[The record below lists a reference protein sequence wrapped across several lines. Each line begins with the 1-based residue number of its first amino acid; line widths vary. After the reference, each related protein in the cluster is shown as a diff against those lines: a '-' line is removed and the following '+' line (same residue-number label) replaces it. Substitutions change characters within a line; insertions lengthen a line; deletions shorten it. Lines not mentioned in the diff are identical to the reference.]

1 MAESLDAVQQRLNQ
15 IKAQRSE
22 SDLKAQR
29 LIKAQGLAGTPPR
42 AQTPPR
48 LARPVSVSPSPSL
61 PPSLSLPR
69 SVTPPR
75 LAPPARA
82 AVSLP
87 QAPKGAPEPEEE
99 TRPEQ
104 GGESQTEP
112 QTQAQTQAQPVDVA
126 DVQAELEECLNDR
139 RDLIEEFLGAEYRD
153 TENLSE
159 ELFLTI
165 EDPTH
170 RNEAREALEELEEHI
185 QEMRQQLGFTGPA
198 PATALGPALAT
209 APTPAPVPT
218 LSPANLEP
226 PQPRAAAPQLSD
238 PQQTG
243 PAPPPA
249 LDKPLQQQPTSTLTT
264 PPRPEA
270 QKRKAPAISLLQP
283 DSRKA
288 GPPLPLFGAQA
299 TQAAANTTAEKPSTI
314 DGAAPPALPMAPRL
328 PPSLSARPSQ
338 PSAASAAAPLPAAL
352 TGAPRL
358 APPLAALAAA
368 RRGSAASSVSDM
380 GGGATPAAMARTLS
394 DAPPLPALTPATSLP
409 PFGSQYRVVR
419 KGQHYRADASPKS
432 KKVGKLQ
439 IGEALIVQGAE
450 MVDGQVRVLVARPT
464 ATDFLTLGWASVTVK
479 GKTHLAPVGHGGIEQ
494 VEVFDGEDDLID
506 DADDDAEA
514 SEEMSVELWSEGEY
528 GFGISIGEAS
538 EVVTPEEEAAQQSSQ
553 ACRTVVTLV
562 DEGCAAQ
569 RLGVKVGMEL
579 LRIGSEDLAPHGDA
593 AVERAFE
600 IVEEQLASGVGV
612 PGGDPL
618 VWVFRRPKRQTAGS
632 ARGRGATRLMLRQ
645 FEVVRPATVRNGL
658 GLTSKV
664 LGQLQ
669 VGQMIVALAQGECDG
684 HVRLQITSD
693 PEQWVSASVPDGTV
707 LLRERGMI
715 GIEDFGQVDT
725 DGDGFMS
732 KSEFA
737 AYRQKQTGQPP
748 TAADWDAFNA
758 ADVDGDGQ
766 VSIEEFQHY
775 RDAMT
780 GHYDSDLSFDNR
792 APAPQQQQ
800 RSVTF
805 ANQETEP
812 LMLQDQPLEW
822 TEADID
828 QLFSTYDRDMDG
840 LLDYEDVLD
849 ILVHEMGYAD
859 DDGTAGVADGLLR
872 EFAEEMEVDQGDGQ
886 YAHASMLDFDHWT
899 ALCNHLLPLVQRTAA
914 QGGYIG
920 GQDDGNTP
928 FMPRGSAT
936 EVVYGDDNYE
946 YDAETGGLMASD
958 EYSFLRQQVGELE
971 RRNNELTLEVKRGEQ
986 ERFCL
991 FAVLLGA
998 LVAIVLLLFFDLNV
1012 GQ

>member
-15 IKAQRSE
+15 IKAQR
-22 SDLKAQR
+22 
-29 LIKAQGLAGTPPR
+29 LALTPPR

-48 LARPVSVSPSPSL
+48 LARPVSASISPSL

-75 LAPPARA
+75 LVPPARA

-87 QAPKGAPEPEEE
+87 QAPKQSPEPEPQEV

-112 QTQAQTQAQPVDVA
+112 QTEPQPVDVA

-139 RDLIEEFLGAEYRD
+139 RDLIEEFLGAEYRE

-165 EDPTH
+165 ADPTH

-185 QEMRQQLGFTGPA
+185 QEMRQQLGVTGPA
-198 PATALGPALAT
+198 PTTALDPAPAT
-209 APTPAPVPT
+209 APTPAPTPAPAALPT
-218 LSPANLEP
+218 VSPANLEP
-226 PQPRAAAPQLSD
+226 PQPRTAAPQLSD
-238 PQQTG
+238 PQQAG

-249 LDKPLQQQPTSTLTT
+249 LDKPQQQQPTSSLTT

-270 QKRKAPAISLLQP
+270 QTRSAPAISLLQP
-283 DSRKA
+283 VSRKA
-288 GPPLPLFGAQA
+288 APPLPLLGVQA
-299 TQAAANTTAEKPSTI
+299 TQAAANATADKPSTI
-314 DGAAPPALPMAPRL
+314 GGAVLPALPLVQRLAP
-328 PPSLSARPSQ
+328 SMSAQPTAQ
-338 PSAASAAAPLPAAL
+338 PSAAGAAAPLPAAL
-352 TGAPRL
+352 TGAPRS

-380 GGGATPAAMARTLS
+380 GGATPAAMARTLS
-394 DAPPLPALTPATSLP
+394 VAPPLPALTPATSLP

-464 ATDFLTLGWASVTVK
+464 ATDFVTLGWASVAVK
-479 GKTHLAPVGHGGIEQ
+479 GKTHLAPVGHGGIEE

-506 DADDDAEA
+506 DTDDDAQA

-538 EVVTPEEEAAQQSSQ
+538 EVVAPEEEAAQESSQ

-618 VWVFRRPKRQTAGS
+618 VWGFRRPRQQTAGS
-632 ARGRGATRLMLRQ
+632 PRRRGATKLMLRQ
-645 FEVVRPATVRNGL
+645 FEVVRPATVRNGI
-658 GLTSKV
+658 GLNSKA

-669 VGQMIVALAQGECDG
+669 VGQMIVAMAQAECDG
-684 HVRLQITSD
+684 HLRLQITSD

-707 LLRERGMI
+707 LLRERGVI

-725 DGDGFMS
+725 DGDGFMT

-775 RDAMT
+775 RDAIAD
-780 GHYDSDLSFDNR
+780 HYDSNLSVDNR
-792 APAPQQQQ
+792 AAAPQQQR

-812 LMLQDQPLEW
+812 LELQDQPLEW
-822 TEADID
+822 TEADIE

-840 LLDYEDVLD
+840 LLDYEDILD

-872 EFAEEMEVDQGDGQ
+872 EFGEEIEVDQGDDQ
-886 YAHASMLDFDHWT
+886 YAYMRMLDFDHWM
-899 ALCNHLLPLVQRTAA
+899 ALCNHLLPLVQRAA
-914 QGGYIG
+914 VQEGYAG

-928 FMPRGSAT
+928 FMPRRSAT
-936 EVVYGDDNYE
+936 EAVYGDDHYE
-946 YDAETGGLMASD
+946 YDAETGGLMASDD

-971 RRNNELTLEVKRGEQ
+971 RRNNELTLQVKRGEQ

-991 FAVLLGA
+991 FAVLVCA
-998 LVAIVLLLFFDLNV
+998 LVAIVLMLFFPAAE
-1012 GQ
+1012 